1 MSLSSI
7 PDDLDFSMTPETAM
21 LDLLSEEE
29 ILPTPSEAP
38 GFDDPALKGEARAL
52 LIVPVPPGTRKTC
65 FFLDHTRRLAVT
77 HHQTEPKPT
86 SAEENDT
93 PSASSLGSTVIP
105 QGPSGSSPASPA
117 VPAPEFLLKFYIRS
131 NTAMFNTRENL
142 QVILG
147 WCEKLLVLPAI
158 NHLLHELGLS
168 GTSIRL
174 EMYDGLGSF
183 EVILAP

>member
-7 PDDLDFSMTPETAM
+7 SDDLDFSMTPETPI

-29 ILPTPSEAP
+29 ILPTPSAVP
-38 GFDDPALKGEARAL
+38 DFDDSAPKDEARAL

-77 HHQTEPKPT
+77 YHQTEPKPP
-86 SAEENDT
+86 SAEENEA
-93 PSASSLGSTVIP
+93 PSASPLGSTMAP
-105 QGPSGSSPASPA
+105 QRPSSSSLAPLAA
-117 VPAPEFLLKFYIRS
+117 PAPQLLLKFYIRS
-131 NTAMFNTRENL
+131 NAAMFNTRENL

-147 WCEKLLVLPAI
+147 WCERLFVLPAI

-174 EMYDGLGSF
+174 EMYDGFGSF

>member
-7 PDDLDFSMTPETAM
+7 PDDLDFSMTLETPM

-29 ILPTPSEAP
+29 ILPTPSAVP
-38 GFDDPALKGEARAL
+38 DFDDSAPKGEARAL

-86 SAEENDT
+86 SAEENEA
-93 PSASSLGSTVIP
+93 PGASSLGST
-105 QGPSGSSPASPA
+105 SGSSLAPLA
-117 VPAPEFLLKFYIRS
+117 VPAPQFLLKFYIRS

-147 WCEKLLVLPAI
+147 WCERLFVLPAI

>member
-7 PDDLDFSMTPETAM
+7 PDVLDFSTTPETTM
-21 LDLLSEEE
+21 LDLLSEE
-29 ILPTPSEAP
+29 ILPTPSTAP
-38 GFDDPALKGEARAL
+38 DFDNSAPKGEAGAL

-86 SAEENDT
+86 RAEENDA
-93 PSASSLGSTVIP
+93 PSVPSLGSTVIP
-105 QGPSGSSPASPA
+105 QGLNDSN
-117 VPAPEFLLKFYIRS
+117 PAPPAGPAPQFLLKFYIRS
-131 NTAMFNTRENL
+131 NAAMFNTRENL
-142 QVILG
+142 QVVLG
-147 WCEKLLVLPAI
+147 WCEKLFMLSAI
-158 NHLLHELGLS
+158 NNLLHELGLS

>member
-7 PDDLDFSMTPETAM
+7 PDDLDFSMTLDTPM

-29 ILPTPSEAP
+29 ILPTPSVVP
-38 GFDDPALKGEARAL
+38 DFDHSPPKGDARPL

-86 SAEENDT
+86 SAEENEA
-93 PSASSLGSTVIP
+93 PSASPLGSTTTP
-105 QGPSGSSPASPA
+105 LA
-117 VPAPEFLLKFYIRS
+117 VPAPRFLLKFYIRS
-131 NTAMFNTRENL
+131 NAAMFNTRENL
-142 QVILG
+142 RVILG
-147 WCEKLLVLPAI
+147 WCEKLFVLSAI

>member
-1 MSLSSI
+1 MALSSI
-7 PDDLDFSMTPETAM
+7 PDDLDFSMTPETPM

-29 ILPTPSEAP
+29 ILPTPSAVP

-52 LIVPVPPGTRKTC
+52 MIVPVPPGTRKTC

-77 HHQTEPKPT
+77 HHQTELKPT
-86 SAEENDT
+86 SSEENEA
-93 PSASSLGSTVIP
+93 PSASSLGSTTVP
-105 QGPSGSSPASPA
+105 QRPSGSSLVPLA
-117 VPAPEFLLKFYIRS
+117 VPAPQFLLKFYIRS
-131 NTAMFNTRENL
+131 NTAMFNGRENL

-147 WCEKLLVLPAI
+147 WCEKLFVLPAI

-174 EMYDGLGSF
+174 EIYDGLGSF

>member
-1 MSLSSI
+1 MALSSI
-7 PDDLDFSMTPETAM
+7 PDDLDFSMTPETPM

-29 ILPTPSEAP
+29 ILPTPSAVP

-52 LIVPVPPGTRKTC
+52 MIVPVPPGTRKTC

-77 HHQTEPKPT
+77 HHQTELKPT
-86 SAEENDT
+86 SSEENEA
-93 PSASSLGSTVIP
+93 PSASPLGSTTVP
-105 QGPSGSSPASPA
+105 QRPSGSSLVPLA
-117 VPAPEFLLKFYIRS
+117 VPAPQFLLKFYIRS
-131 NTAMFNTRENL
+131 NTAMFNGRENL

-147 WCEKLLVLPAI
+147 WCEKLFVLPAI

>member
-7 PDDLDFSMTPETAM
+7 PDVLDFSTTPETTM
-21 LDLLSEEE
+21 LDLLSEE
-29 ILPTPSEAP
+29 ILPTPSTAPDFANSAPNSEA
-38 GFDDPALKGEARAL
+38 GAL

-86 SAEENDT
+86 RAEENDA
-93 PSASSLGSTVIP
+93 PSVPSLGSTVIP
-105 QGPSGSSPASPA
+105 QGLNDSN
-117 VPAPEFLLKFYIRS
+117 PAPPAGPAPQFLLKFYIRS
-131 NTAMFNTRENL
+131 NAAMFNTRENL

-147 WCEKLLVLPAI
+147 WCEKLFTLSAI
-158 NHLLHELGLS
+158 NNLLHELGLS

>member
-7 PDDLDFSMTPETAM
+7 PDDLDFSMTLETPM

-29 ILPTPSEAP
+29 ILPTPSAVP
-38 GFDDPALKGEARAL
+38 DFDDSAPKDEARAL

-65 FFLDHTRRLAVT
+65 FFLDHTSRLAVT
-77 HHQTEPKPT
+77 HHQTEPKPI
-86 SAEENDT
+86 SAEENEA
-93 PSASSLGSTVIP
+93 PSASSLGSTMVP
-105 QGPSGSSPASPA
+105 QRPSGSSLAPLA
-117 VPAPEFLLKFYIRS
+117 VPAPQFLLKFYIRS
-131 NTAMFNTRENL
+131 NAAMFNTRENL

-147 WCEKLLVLPAI
+147 WCEKLFVLPAI

-174 EMYDGLGSF
+174 EMYDAFGSF

>member
-7 PDDLDFSMTPETAM
+7 PDVLDFSMTPETPM
-21 LDLLSEEE
+21 LDLLSEE
-29 ILPTPSEAP
+29 ILPTPSTAP
-38 GFDDPALKGEARAL
+38 NFDNSAPKGEAGAL

-86 SAEENDT
+86 RAEENDA
-93 PSASSLGSTVIP
+93 PSVSYFGSTVIP
-105 QGPSGSSPASPA
+105 QGLSDSN
-117 VPAPEFLLKFYIRS
+117 PAPQFLLKFYIRS
-131 NTAMFNTRENL
+131 NAAMFNTRENL

-147 WCEKLLVLPAI
+147 WCEKLFMLSAI
-158 NHLLHELGLS
+158 NNLLHELGLS

-174 EMYDGLGSF
+174 EMYDGLGTF